1 MAIPTA
7 RPRLGLEPQPDA
19 LGLSAL
25 QYQAEACV
33 GMSVII
39 SAAAAIIIVMRFIA
53 NLLSLGLPVGND
65 TPAALIFC
73 HTFRCGHLQRFCSNG

>member
-1 MAIPTA
+1 MSAA

-19 LGLSAL
+19 LGLSAR

-33 GMSVII
+33 GMSVVI

-53 NLLSLGLPVGND
+53 NLRSLRPLVGND
-65 TPAALIFC
+65 TPAASIF
-73 HTFRCGHLQRFCSNG
+73 